1 MAVTGALVYAGHN
14 HLRYL
19 ITAAGGGGG
28 SVTITSTGAASPDLK
43 TDTLVGPLKNLANAF
58 ENGYGQIAAGAL
70 NQAQARAL
78 WLSQDP
84 TNLVSQSGQMPISA
98 ICSLTE
104 RDPTADM
111 RASVDA
117 GVDGGGHPAIVV
129 SALNNGTAYLDVIGP
144 NQIGA

>member
-1 MAVTGALVYAGHN
+1 MAVTAALVYAGHN
-14 HLRYL
+14 RLRYL
-19 ITAAGGGGG
+19 VTAAGGGGG
-28 SVTITSTGAASPDLK
+28 SATITSTGAVTPDLK
-43 TDTLVGPLKNLANAF
+43 TDSLVGPIKNIANTF

-70 NQAQARAL
+70 SATQSRAL

-111 RASVDA
+111 RVSVDA

-129 SALNNGTAYLDVIGP
+129 SALNNGTAYLDVVGP